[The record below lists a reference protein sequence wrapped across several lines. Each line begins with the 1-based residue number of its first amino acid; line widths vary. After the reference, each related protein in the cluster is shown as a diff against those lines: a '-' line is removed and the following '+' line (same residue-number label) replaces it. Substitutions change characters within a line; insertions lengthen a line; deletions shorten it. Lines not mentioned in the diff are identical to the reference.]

1 VQRAR
6 SRVNRASHQTD
17 TFAQRTECW
26 LLLLEFKLRPQITTT
41 ESTSEV
47 FVNEYVRPP
56 ILKVSCKLQD
66 PLDSLIGRDFTG
78 TSLVTSLSLEN

>member
-6 SRVNRASHQTD
+6 SRVTRASHQTN

-47 FVNEYVRPP
+47 LVNEYVRPS
-56 ILKVSCKLQD
+56 IWKVSCKLQD
-66 PLDSLIGRDFTG
+66 HIDSLVGREFTG
-78 TSLVTSLSLEN
+78 TSLVTSLSL